1 MALKLYLT
9 SVASGGEGTF
19 LAGRLP
25 AKCYSLTISC
35 FEWWIFLDGLAL
47 VGAGGVSRLNGDPS

>member
-1 MALKLYLT
+1 MLAGCCDGN
-9 SVASGGEGTF
+9 VEGNQF
-19 LAGRLP
+19 LARRLP

-35 FEWWIFLDGLAL
+35 FEWRIFLDGLAL